1 MRSRRHYLALAGSVA
16 LAGCGF
22 TVESSTETSGSTP
35 DGETPGE
42 GVPTARE
49 NEGATTTA
57 ASDGRLA
64 FSTSAF
70 EDGGTIPTEYT
81 GAGAD
86 RSPPLSVGSVPE
98 AAETLALV
106 VDDPDANGYVHW
118 LLWNVPASV
127 DGIAADLPQTE
138 TLPDLDGARQ
148 GTNDFGELGYR
159 GPLPPADDGPHTYR
173 FTMSAVSTTLDLEAG
188 ASRGALADALEGTT
202 ADTDRITGEFER

>member
-98 AAETLALV
+98 AAETLAHQSLIAYTAVYMILGTALLV
-106 VDDPDANGYVHW
+106 YRRHAVAEM
-118 LLWNVPASV
+118 L
-127 DGIAADLPQTE
+127 
-138 TLPDLDGARQ
+138 TLAGATARQ
-148 GTNDFGELGYR
+148 AVNGAQPSE
-159 GPLPPADDGPHTYR
+159 AD
-173 FTMSAVSTTLDLEAG
+173 
-188 ASRGALADALEGTT
+188 
-202 ADTDRITGEFER
+202 